1 MYIKTPAKQTFKGIS
16 KGKPAQNK
24 RKKLKKVFDTD
35 GSASSHGRRTRTNE
49 KSITNK
55 LPVFTP
61 WKIVLAS
68 LLIGICGIYYI
79 NHVFQTQQTLLE
91 VNQLQI
97 EHNRAMRQYH
107 EKRLTYDRMTGPK
120 EIYQK
125 ARQQGFINAG
135 PADLIIKIES
145 DSK

>member
-1 MYIKTPAKQTFKGIS
+1 MYIKTPAKQLFKGIS

-24 RKKLKKVFDTD
+24 RKNLKKVFDTD
-35 GSASSHGRRTRTNE
+35 GSAPSYGRRTRTNS
-49 KSITNK
+49 KSIKNK

-61 WKIVLAS
+61 WKIVLVS

-79 NHVFQTQQTLLE
+79 NHVFKTQQTLLE

-107 EKRLTYDRMTGPK
+107 EKRLVYDRMTGPK
-120 EIYQK
+120 EIYQQ
-125 ARQQGFINAG
+125 ARQLGFINAG
-135 PADLIIKIES
+135 PADLIINVES
-145 DSK
+145 DAQ